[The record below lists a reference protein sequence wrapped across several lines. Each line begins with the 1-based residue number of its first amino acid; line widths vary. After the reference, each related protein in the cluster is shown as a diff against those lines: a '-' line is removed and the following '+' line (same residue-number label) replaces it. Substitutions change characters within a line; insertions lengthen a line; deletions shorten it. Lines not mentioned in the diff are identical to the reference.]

1 MGVISTNEWMR
12 KDFNRPVQ
20 MMERL
25 KSNFNNNLDA
35 DMIYHHL

>member
-1 MGVISTNEWMR
+1 MGVISTNEWMK

-25 KSNFNNNLDA
+25 KSKFNE
-35 DMIYHHL
+35 YP